1 MKGLYI
7 GMGEQLDAICA
18 LQKLDIRDED
28 AFRITLRITLAKSKK
43 EQDIFDKFFY
53 KSLLHHA
60 VVMEIFCNNDL
71 GGISYEKLCLNI
83 PKSLGSRSSIQN
95 LLNEGLDK
103 KILKKVENNQ
113 DRRVKKYFLTEEFY
127 EKKVN
132 WIKNQKNIF
141 NS

>member
-1 MKGLYI
+1 MNVKGIIELNKIALYYSI
-7 GMGEQLDAICA
+7 ES
-18 LQKLDIRDED
+18 
-28 AFRITLRITLAKSKK
+28 TN
-43 EQDIFDKFFY
+43 IFNKFFY

-95 LLNEGLDK
+95 LLSEGLDK